1 MKTCMPALTV
11 TDAPIAAPN
20 MVQGDRTIAA
30 PCCVGRARERQL
42 AGKRRHLFLVMRLSE
57 AIVRGRV
64 FLAPTPGRFVD
75 DAGTS
80 GCVMGMAAVGVDAPV
95 VLDAASSLKNVVAS
109 EVIRMRWPWLLRFH
123 RYQLLCG
130 CKIPNRRFGLTG
142 WRYRALDIIIHT
154 FDEHVADSQAGIQQ
168 LIDWVRRVEPR
179 DPLHETFERIAVH
192 HRISAAEPC
201 RPPEALVRQNDEV
214 LV

>member
-1 MKTCMPALTV
+1 MA
-11 TDAPIAAPN
+11 
-20 MVQGDRTIAA
+20 
-30 PCCVGRARERQL
+30 
-42 AGKRRHLFLVMRLSE
+42 
-57 AIVRGRV
+57 RGRV

-95 VLDAASSLKNVVAS
+95 VLSAASSLKNVVAS

-142 WRYRALDIIIHT
+142 WRYRALDVIIHT
-154 FDEHVADSQAGIQQ
+154 FDEHVAGSQAGIEQ
-168 LIDWVRRVEPR
+168 LIEWVRRVEPR
-179 DPLHETFERIAVH
+179 DPLHETFERIPVNQRTVPAD
-192 HRISAAEPC
+192 AWC
-201 RPPEALVRQNDEV
+201 TPESVVEEKDEIRA
-214 LV
+214 

>member
-1 MKTCMPALTV
+1 MQRNESNNPVALLGCRRRFPSNGSFLTSAGIYLLMK
-11 TDAPIAAPN
+11 
-20 MVQGDRTIAA
+20 
-30 PCCVGRARERQL
+30 
-42 AGKRRHLFLVMRLSE
+42 LSE
-57 AIVRGRV
+57 AIARGRV

-80 GCVMGMAAVGVDAPV
+80 GCVMGMAAIGSDAPV
-95 VLDAASSLKNVVAS
+95 VLSAASSLKNVVAS

-142 WRYRALDIIIHT
+142 WCYRALDIIIHT
-154 FDEHVADSQAGIQQ
+154 FDEHVAGSHAGIEQ

-179 DPLHETFERIAVH
+179 DPLHKAFERILVNN
-192 HRISAAEPC
+192 RTPAAQASH
-201 RPPEALVRQNDEV
+201 PPEAAVEEKDEICV
-214 LV
+214 